1 MLYKIRFSNLKFK
14 LNISIFLISFLLI
27 SCGKLSEIKV
37 GEVNNISVIG
47 FEDNALK
54 ISAEIAIENPSIN
67 KITITGFD
75 TRVYLNDQYLG
86 KINSAEHLVI
96 HSKSSEKYTILLN
109 VRLSNIFGTAF
120 AMMNL
125 KEGNKINVR
134 VEGVITAR
142 TLLIKRKINISESRN
157 LNL

>member
-1 MLYKIRFSNLKFK
+1 MRYSMVNIK
-14 LNISIFLISFLLI
+14 LNFLLVFCALLVF

-37 GEVNNISVIG
+37 GNVDNIIVNG
-47 FEDNALK
+47 FEDNSVL
-54 ISAEIAIENPSIN
+54 ISAEISINNPTIN

-86 KINSAEHLVI
+86 KINSVEHIVI
-96 HSKSSEKYTILLN
+96 HSKTSEKYKILFN
-109 VRLSNIFGTAF
+109 VRLSNILGTAF

-134 VEGVITAR
+134 VEGLITAR
-142 TLLIKRKINISESRN
+142 SLLIKRKINVSESRV
-157 LNL
+157 LSL